1 MYRYMICSKYVLY
14 SVKKINYLLLSRQKL
29 HVGEIRYPIYDS
41 LTTTIALD
49 LTYVSNH
56 RILVKRI
63 EIFGVLLKATNDSLR
78 HAYAQNHDLPLIFS
92 WSQNNQNKSNIEE
105 TQGDPSQ
112 ENRRNESNKNNI
124 VITYIQIGI
133 IY

>member
-1 MYRYMICSKYVLY
+1 M
-14 SVKKINYLLLSRQKL
+14 

-49 LTYVSNH
+49 LTYVSND
-56 RILVKRI
+56 RILVKWI